1 MDKAKFDINPH
12 VIRQLGAELVSD
24 QVTAL
29 MELIKN
35 SYDADASFVK
45 IEINT
50 TDQCDIP
57 SLYNPKHK
65 GYILVED
72 NGFGMDQETLLK
84 SWLIISYSNKR
95 AVNGIKPKTA
105 LGRTPLGDKG
115 LGRLSTQRLANC
127 CEIYTKK
134 NNSSPFHVGFKW
146 SDFDTVERLGEVE
159 VNFQPT
165 EFKGRSGTKMYLLDL
180 IDINCWQGEGL
191 ERLKGALCQ
200 IIAPYKE
207 LKPFNIYL
215 SVNGEIIDITQEIS
229 KLEQLNLC
237 DINFNYF
244 NGIMDVQIEIHLRK
258 LIGNDYSFYQKYI
271 VTDNGKRFEEYLFN
285 DKRGRGRCFEHSSKG
300 YWLQSHFSF
309 ELKSLLPRPDL
320 YTDNEVDD
328 PGDFF
333 GRIQEF
339 YFGAQDKEGDWWNDL
354 YKNFKEYKSFVQSQ
368 TGIKIY
374 RNGFAVRPYG
384 IDDNDWLLLGQ
395 GQTGGSSYYGLRPGN
410 VVGYV
415 AIDEAKNMNLK
426 DKTDR
431 EGLIEN
437 ASYRNFYRLIST
449 VVSRYSENMENLR
462 RCYADFRSS
471 FSTENNKI
479 RTMSQAFN
487 AISIQAQ
494 KGTETSKAYNDVQKK
509 FTSIEAKIDEVVK
522 SENSSLFSNSEDS
535 LLKKTLEEVHVILSE
550 SKSVLVQANEILSNS
565 MYLNEALQIIE
576 PRLEALEAQLTDFS
590 ELASLG
596 LISEMVT
603 HDLSLISNKMLI
615 KSIDLDKQLKANIE
629 ISKTQLYSLVDFIK
643 STVSSLRSQM
653 RHLDPSLKY
662 NREKQDLFSVKELL
676 NEEEIPYYT
685 HKLHEKGIKISLQVE
700 NDFKVTIN
708 KGRIMQVFDNL
719 INNSVYWLENRF
731 EPSDSNPVPLITIKV
746 DKPWVY
752 IEDNG
757 EGIDK
762 SVVTTL
768 FEPFVTRKPKGEG
781 RGLGLFIVRQL
792 LDSCK
797 CDINL
802 DDSINEKG
810 NQYRFSINL
819 NEIISK

>member
-35 SYDADASFVK
+35 SYDADASYVK

-50 TDQCDIP
+50 TDQCNI
-57 SLYNPKHK
+57 SGLYNKRHN

-72 NGFGMDQETLLK
+72 NGFGMDQETILK

-95 AVNGIKPKTA
+95 AINGIKPKTP

-134 NNSSPFHVGFKW
+134 INSSPFHVGFKW
-146 SDFDTVERLGEVE
+146 SDFDIVERLGEVE

-165 EFKGRSGTKMYLLDL
+165 EFKGESGTKMYLLDL
-180 IDINCWQGEGL
+180 IDTDCWKGEGL

-237 DINFNYF
+237 DINFNYS
-244 NGIMDVQIEIHLRK
+244 NGVMDAQIDIHLRK
-258 LIGNDYSFYQKYI
+258 LIGNDYSFFQKYI
-271 VTDNGKRFEEYLFN
+271 VTDNGKRFEEYLFS
-285 DKRGRGRCFEHSSKG
+285 DKKGRGQCFQHSSKG

-309 ELKSLLPRPDL
+309 DLKSLLPRPDL
-320 YTDNEVDD
+320 YSDNIIDD

-415 AIDEAKNMNLK
+415 AIDEAKNMGLR

-437 ASYRNFYRLIST
+437 ASYRNFYKLIST

-471 FSTENNKI
+471 FLIENNKI

-487 AISIQAQ
+487 AISAQAQ
-494 KGTETSKAYNDVQKK
+494 KGTATSKVYDDVQKK
-509 FTSIEAKIDEVVK
+509 FISIEHKIDKVVK
-522 SENSSLFSNSEDS
+522 SESSSLFSNSEDS
-535 LLKKTLEEVHVILSE
+535 ILKKTLEEVYTILSE
-550 SKSVLVQANEILSNS
+550 SKSVLTQANEVLSDS

-576 PRLEALEAQLTDFS
+576 PRLDALESQLTDFS

-603 HDLSLISNKMLI
+603 HDLNLISNKMLI
-615 KSIDLDKQLKANIE
+615 KSIELDKQLKANVE

-662 NREKQDLFSVKELL
+662 NREKQDLFSIRELL

-685 HKLHEKGIKISLQVE
+685 NKLQGKGIKIILLVE
-700 NDFKVTIN
+700 NDFMVTIN

-719 INNSVYWLENRF
+719 INNSVYWLEKRF
-731 EPSDSNPVPLITIKV
+731 EPSKLHHTPLITIKV

-762 SVVTTL
+762 SVATIL

-802 DDSINEKG
+802 DDNINEKG